1 MELLIKGERAFTKR
15 ERERVFYHV
24 SSKSFIKVM

>member
-15 ERERVFYHV
+15 ERERE
-24 SSKSFIKVM
+24 SFTMSVLSHL